1 MMNLN
6 NTYSLKLHRVFL
18 ETIHKNVILKTF
30 KPNKNMRLLKI
41 CPHFIITILTFFLFL
56 FCGCSHY
63 RLPPPAAFNLE
74 EIDTTPIKGKIIV
87 IDPGHGGIEKGAV
100 GLKGLKES
108 EVNIGV
114 ALHLWSL
121 LKAAGAEPVLT
132 RYIDSSVYKGED
144 FTLKKDLQSR
154 AEISNTHGAD
164 LFLSIHHN
172 ASENNKS
179 LNELIIFHK
188 TSDSGRSRDAAQSI
202 IKRLKPKIVS
212 DRASVLPGNYHVL
225 RNTEATAI
233 LGEASFISSKA
244 NEKELSF
251 QRTAM
256 REAKGYFLGIVDYFS
271 KGVPKITLVEP
282 ENIILKTAE
291 PLLSARIDPGN
302 KNTSVSRK
310 DTILTLDNK
319 KIESFNYDNQT
330 ISFIPDN
337 PLYNCT
343 HTFCLRARNSNGNI
357 SKEECF
363 SFKVSLAPAK
373 IRTTPLFSSM
383 PADGTARNP
392 FDIEVLDRLER
403 PVADNTEIKLYATG
417 GFFLQRSVFTKDGK
431 ARAIFISPEKPQKVK
446 LTATADKVISE
457 SSIECGRVKNAYF
470 IVTLR
475 DAFGRPVTNAEIF
488 KNKISSGFSDSTGFV
503 YDESK
508 TVEKICY
515 EFKKKGYF
523 SITIYPVLKSG
534 KTTLINLILKPVD
547 NGTFF
552 NKKVILD
559 PAGNDKSTFPL
570 ILKLKKKIEDAGGK
584 VILTWTKG
592 SPPSKAKRTNMAS
605 LTDADIFIS
614 FENSKKSSIGHYFRS
629 EKGKQLADEMCFQLG
644 KTFKN
649 KKYKAKNSTEYVLV
663 HTPMPAI
670 LIKLSDQVLKNSQP
684 ASIALYNSLLS
695 FFIDKCPPHIN

>member
-251 QRTAM
+251 QRTSM

-337 PLYNCT
+337 PLYNST

-363 SFKVSLAPAK
+363 SFKVSLAPA
-373 IRTTPLFSSM
+373 IIIARPLFSSL

-392 FDIEVLDRLER
+392 VDIEVFDRLGR
-403 PVADNTEIKLYATG
+403 PVADNTEITISPSG
-417 GFFLQRSVFTKDGK
+417 GFFLQRSVFTKSGK
-431 ARAIFISPEKPQKVK
+431 ARAIFISPEKPQKVQ
-446 LTATADKVISE
+446 LIAAAGKVTSE
-457 SSIECGRVKNAYF
+457 SSINCGNVTNSYF
-470 IVTLR
+470 MATLR
-475 DAFGRPVTNAEIF
+475 DPFGRPVASAEMF
-488 KNKISSGFSDSTGFV
+488 KNKILSGLSDSTGFV
-503 YDESK
+503 YDNS
-508 TVEKICY
+508 TTNGKICY
-515 EFKKKGYF
+515 ELKKKGYYQ
-523 SITIYPVLKSG
+523 STICPELKHG
-534 KTTLINLILKPVD
+534 RTTLGNLILKPVD

-552 NKKVILD
+552 NRKIILD
-559 PAGNDKSTFPL
+559 PAGKDKSTLPL
-570 ILKLKKKIEDAGGK
+570 ILELKRKIEDAGGK
-584 VILTWTKG
+584 VILSWSNGT
-592 SPPSKAKRTNMAS
+592 PPSKAKRANMAS

-614 FENSKKSSIGHYFRS
+614 FENSKKISIGHYFRS
-629 EKGKQLADEMCFQLG
+629 EKGKQLADKICFQLG
-644 KTFKN
+644 KIFK
-649 KKYKAKNSTEYVLV
+649 KIKCKTKDSTEYVLV
-663 HTPMPAI
+663 HTPMPAV
-670 LIKLSDQVLKNSQP
+670 LIKLPNHVLKNP
-684 ASIALYNSLLS
+684 RPLSIALYNSLLS
-695 FFIDKCPPHIN
+695 FFIDKCPPRIN